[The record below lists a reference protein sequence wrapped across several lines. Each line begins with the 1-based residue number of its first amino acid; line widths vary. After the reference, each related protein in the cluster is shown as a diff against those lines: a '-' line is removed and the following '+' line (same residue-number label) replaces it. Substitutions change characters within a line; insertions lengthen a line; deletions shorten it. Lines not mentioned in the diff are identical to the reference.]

1 MTQYDYIVITAYFC
15 LLLTV
20 GYFTSKFV
28 SNTSDYFR
36 GGGNMMWWLVG
47 ASAFMVQFSAWTFT
61 GAASAA
67 YNDGWGVVTIY
78 VGNALGFT
86 INYFYFAARS
96 RQMRA
101 ITTVEAVRERFDKFS
116 QQFYTWL
123 SIPLGVVGGSGW
135 LFGLCLFISISFD
148 IQLEM
153 AIIITGSIVITSTL
167 LGGSWA
173 SSSNDFV
180 QLLVMVPVTIVA
192 AVFAMDAVGGPS
204 GFVEKMPE
212 GHLDLSAP
220 FTYGL
225 LGFWM
230 LSNLARQMVNCNNL
244 IESGRYLAVKN
255 SQHAR
260 KAAALAAILSY
271 IGPVIWFIPPL
282 AAAILYPDIGSMFPE
297 LNNPEEAAYI
307 AVALDYLPMGM
318 MGLMI
323 CAMLGATVSCMDTGL
338 NRNAGIFVRN
348 FYLPVLRPNASE
360 KELMLASRLTTIFL
374 GALIIGCALALANI
388 KSFGLF
394 ELVQWM
400 GSMVAFPMTIPLAL
414 VIFTRKAP
422 SWAAW
427 TTTLVGFTTSIC
439 VANFLNVDWLADML
453 GRELTE
459 TERRNWIPSFGLFA
473 NLTTCGSWFF
483 FTMRFWNRMPEKRRQ
498 EIEAFNKRMRTPISE
513 EESGCEKTDY
523 KQGLLMGSVAM
534 GFGSFILLLSLIP
547 NPLSGRIAF
556 LFCGGVVLGI
566 GILLR
571 RSSIKLRDREL
582 ISKAQE
588 LVSSR

>member
-1 MTQYDYIVITAYFC
+1 MTPYDYIVIAAYFG

-20 GYFTSKFV
+20 GYLTSKFV
-28 SNTSDYFR
+28 TNTSDYFR
-36 GGGNMMWWLVG
+36 GGGSMMWWLVG

-67 YNDGWGVVTIY
+67 YHDGWGVMTIY
-78 VGNALGFT
+78 IGNALGFT
-86 INYFYFAARS
+86 VNYFYFAARS
-96 RQMRA
+96 RQMRV

-123 SIPLGVVGGSGW
+123 SIPLGIVGGAGW
-135 LFGLCLFISISFD
+135 LFGLCLFIAIAFN
-148 IQLEM
+148 IQLEV
-153 AIIITGSIVITSTL
+153 AIIVTGTVVIISTL

-180 QLLVMVPVTIVA
+180 QLLVMVPVTIVT
-192 AVFAMDAVGGPS
+192 AVFALDAVGGPS
-204 GFVEKMPE
+204 EFFEKMPE

-230 LSNLARQMVNCNNL
+230 LSNLTRQVVNCNNL

-255 SQHAR
+255 TEHAR
-260 KAAALAAILSY
+260 KAALLAAILSFL
-271 IGPVIWFIPPL
+271 GPVVWFIPPM
-282 AAAILYPDIGSMFPE
+282 AAAILYPNISEMFPQ

-307 AVALDYLPMGM
+307 AVAINYLPKGM

-348 FYLPVLRPNASE
+348 FYLPVLRPRASE
-360 KELMLASRLTTIFL
+360 KELMIASRVTTVSL
-374 GALIIGCALALANI
+374 GALIISAAVTLANI

-400 GSMVAFPMTIPLAL
+400 GSMVAFPMTIPLAM

-422 SWAAW
+422 TWAAW
-427 TTTLVGFTTSIC
+427 TTTLVGFATSLI
-439 VANFLNVDWLADML
+439 VANFFNVSFLAEML
-453 GRELTE
+453 GRELSE
-459 TERRNWIPSFGLFA
+459 TERRNWIPSIGLFA
-473 NLTTCGSWFF
+473 NLFMCGGWFLLSM
-483 FTMRFWNRMPEKRRQ
+483 TFWKTVPEKRRK
-498 EIEAFNKRMRTPISE
+498 EIESFNDRMRTPISPE
-513 EESGCEKTDY
+513 ECEGAKTDY
-523 KQGLLMGSVAM
+523 KQGRLMGGVAM
-534 GFGSFILLLSLIP
+534 GFGSFVLLLSLIP
-547 NPLSGRIAF
+547 NPTSGRIAF
-556 LFCGGVVLGI
+556 LFCGGVVFGI
-566 GILLR
+566 GALLR
-571 RSSIKLRDREL
+571 RSSKKMQAA
-582 ISKAQE
+582 SA
-588 LVSSR
+588 